1 MSPLNTVDTSN
12 PPRQHKGILFAA
24 QVDGIRSRKDRTVG
38 LTLSTQEL
46 TPEKAGELFGTNGH
60 LVTCYL
66 SVKEHITDT
75 EKEII
80 DGVEAPT
87 QGKTPSQRLANTAL
101 PLIHICPYPPL
112 FTQFIHIQHPVFG
125 SGI

>member
-1 MSPLNTVDTSN
+1 M
-12 PPRQHKGILFAA
+12 KGILFAA

-87 QGKTPSQRLANTAL
+87 QGKTPSQRLRSVLYLMWEQNNEGYTDKNL
-101 PLIHICPYPPL
+101 HYLHHMDKIIEHYKTKL
-112 FTQFIHIQHPVFG
+112 K
-125 SGI
+125 